1 MESCDIHGAQDR
13 LAPGIQLA
21 TWPSSDRP
29 TWLVFMFSQTFLFRK
44 GKRRK
49 GREAFRQLRTH
60 RGREQLA
67 DKETQRESLSVKTI
81 LRCPEWKTNV
91 LTSPA
96 CVRFHQKADITTA
109 VSFLPTLDILSL
121 QNCLLQKTDW
131 DTLFCNQ
138 WTKFDVI
145 IFLEFFLLLGVL
157 WYCNALLIFSFV

>member
-109 VSFLPTLDILSL
+109 VSFLPALDILSL
-121 QNCLLQKTDW
+121 QNCLLQKRIGIHCFAISEQNLMS
-131 DTLFCNQ
+131 LFFWSSFCF
-138 WTKFDVI
+138 WVYFDI
-145 IFLEFFLLLGVL
+145 AML
-157 WYCNALLIFSFV
+157 C